1 MLKMSPSMSLG
12 QLPLGAGKGGPLN
25 LTPYLATSPFNTSP
39 WSMMVGMESGF
50 KLSPAA
56 MNHPTSKMGPGAGAA
71 VGQPKTYQHH
81 SEHNKFAQSF
91 ASALTEDDAE
101 VPYVSRPAPEYNN
114 VVPMTTSVPSRS
126 RSKPVDP
133 PAAGRGKA
141 NRTKP
146 KSEPKSET
154 KASKKKTAGVKRAAK
169 SGAGAKDKKG
179 KKKRPED
186 KRREKRRE
194 QNRINAAKCRQRKVE
209 RIDELQAQLDGL
221 KSLNTKLK
229 KSFTDLERKLK
240 AVYAK

>member
-1 MLKMSPSMSLG
+1 MSLG
-12 QLPLGAGKGGPLN
+12 QLPLGVGKGGPLN
-25 LTPYLATSPFNTSP
+25 LTPYLAMPPFNTSP

-50 KLSPAA
+50 KLSPAL

-71 VGQPKTYQHH
+71 VGEPKTYQHH

-91 ASALTEDDAE
+91 ASALTVDDAE
-101 VPYVSRPAPEYNN
+101 APYVSQPAPEYNN
-114 VVPMTTSVPSRS
+114 VVSMTTSVPSRS
-126 RSKPVDP
+126 RSKTVAPPPAATP

-146 KSEPKSET
+146 KSQPKKET
-154 KASKKKTAGVKRAAK
+154 KASMKKTARVKRATK

-194 QNRINAAKCRQRKVE
+194 QNRINAAKCRKRKVE

-221 KSLNTKLK
+221 KSLNVKLR